1 MWYDNLNFYA
11 SEPGLNGMP
20 ENDFFSRPL
29 TEEEIKLFPH
39 LFELHPD
46 FEDPAK
52 FPVPATLY
60 LPADLA
66 GLLTFSN
73 GGAILS
79 GEREFGYFSLQEIRY
94 YYFAYGFPKYLPD
107 FLPIAFNGGGI
118 FYAYDFSKEG
128 TSPIVAVASGNLSE
142 EDTVVLGYSLAEVL
156 SKSHNIEE
164 DLDQL
169 YPVRELSDTEKT
181 HARLRQELKTLNENR
196 TSGQIDLKTFL
207 LTKKRI
213 EAEMKLVQKS

>member
-1 MWYDNLNFYA
+1 MMWYDKLNFYSREA
-11 SEPGLNGMP
+11 GLNVTP
-20 ENDFFSRPL
+20 ESNFFSRSL
-29 TEEEIKLFPH
+29 SEEEIRLFPH
-39 LFELHPD
+39 LLELHPD
-46 FEDPAK
+46 FKDPAQ
-52 FPVPATLY
+52 FPVPATLH

-73 GGAILS
+73 GGAIIN

-118 FYAYDFSKEG
+118 FYAYDFSTDG
-128 TSPIVAVASGNLSE
+128 ILPIVAVASGNLSE
-142 EDTVVLGYSLAEVL
+142 EDTVVLGYALAEVL
-156 SKSHNIEE
+156 SKPHNIEE

-169 YPVRELSDTEKT
+169 YPVPELSDTEKT
-181 HARLRQELKTLNENR
+181 LARLRQELKMLNEDKNN
-196 TSGQIDLKTFL
+196 GKVDLKIFL

-213 EAEMKLVQKS
+213 EAEMKTL

>member
-1 MWYDNLNFYA
+1 MWYDKLNFYSREA
-11 SEPGLNGMP
+11 GLNVTP
-20 ENDFFSRPL
+20 ESDFFSRSL
-29 TEEEIKLFPH
+29 SEEEIRLFPH
-39 LFELHPD
+39 LLELHPD
-46 FEDPAK
+46 FEDPAQ
-52 FPVPATLY
+52 FPVPAALH

-73 GGAILS
+73 GGTIIN

-118 FYAYDFSKEG
+118 FYAYDFSTDG
-128 TSPIVAVASGNLSE
+128 ILPIVAVASGSLSE
-142 EDTVVLGYSLAEVL
+142 EDTVVLGYALAEVL
-156 SKSHNIEE
+156 SKPHNIEE

-169 YPVRELSDTEKT
+169 YPAPELSDTEKKL
-181 HARLRQELKTLNENR
+181 AKLRQELKTLNEDKNN
-196 TSGQIDLKTFL
+196 GKVDLKTFL

-213 EAEMKLVQKS
+213 EAEMKAL

>member
-1 MWYDNLNFYA
+1 MWYDKLNFY
-11 SEPGLNGMP
+11 SREPGLDRIP
-20 ENDFFSRPL
+20 ESDFFSRSL
-29 TEEEIKLFPH
+29 SQEEIRLFPH
-39 LFELHPD
+39 LLELHPD
-46 FEDPAK
+46 FEDPAQ
-52 FPVPATLY
+52 FPVPGALH

-66 GLLTFSN
+66 GLLTFSD
-73 GGAILS
+73 GGAIINR
-79 GEREFGYFSLQEIRY
+79 EREFGYFSLQEIRY

-118 FYAYDFSKEG
+118 FYAYNFRNEG
-128 TSPIVAVASGNLSE
+128 NLPIVAVASGNLAE

-169 YPVRELSDTEKT
+169 FPVLELSDREKA
-181 HARLRQELKTLNENR
+181 HARLRQELKTLNENKA
-196 TSGQIDLKTFL
+196 SGKIDLKTFL

-213 EAEMKLVQKS
+213 EAEMKAL